1 MLDFLNQLLRIVPF
15 KQATEDKDGE
25 LEPRLLIYDG
35 HLSHMWYGTIDLARQ
50 KSVTILK
57 LPPHTTDRLKPLD
70 VAVFK
75 SLKDH
80 SGDVLFQRNNTSR
93 LKLSK
98 AEFETILSREDV
110 WKKSFSIENIQ
121 KGFIKCSIYPVD
133 TESYP
138 KERFNPNLKKRY
150 DIWVENG
157 KPELA
162 RSELDDLEND
172 AFKNKE
178 VADTDDDISLNEL
191 H

>member
-1 MLDFLNQLLRIVPF
+1 MFL
-15 KQATEDKDGE
+15 
-25 LEPRLLIYDG
+25 
-35 HLSHMWYGTIDLARQ
+35 MARQ
-50 KSVTILK
+50 KSVTIIK
-57 LPPHTTDRLKPLD
+57 LPPHTTDLLQPLD

-80 SGDVLFQRNNTSR
+80 SDDVLFQHNNTSR

-98 AEFETILSREDV
+98 AEFGTILSSEDV
-110 WKKSFSIENIQ
+110 WKSFSIENIQ

-133 TESYP
+133 SESYP
-138 KERFNPNLKKRY
+138 NKRFNPNLKKRY

-162 RSELDDLEND
+162 QSELDDLEND

>member
-1 MLDFLNQLLRIVPF
+1 M
-15 KQATEDKDGE
+15 
-25 LEPRLLIYDG
+25 
-35 HLSHMWYGTIDLARQ
+35 
-50 KSVTILK
+50 
-57 LPPHTTDRLKPLD
+57 
-70 VAVFK
+70 
-75 SLKDH
+75 
-80 SGDVLFQRNNTSR
+80 
-93 LKLSK
+93 
-98 AEFETILSREDV
+98 
-110 WKKSFSIENIQ
+110 
-121 KGFIKCSIYPVD
+121 YPVD
-133 TESYP
+133 SESYP